1 MGSPP
6 TAECMRASS
15 CVREGSA
22 KKRRPDDT
30 DGGANMAG
38 LGSVGAA
45 TGMVDTRGAVPY
57 ARAESAALAE
67 AWPFTAAAVGV
78 GPDLRFSSRWLDSRS
93 LLVSAAIRD
102 SSPAST
108 LAATT
113 RARLAAFSPGF
124 SVAAPRTPRS
134 SRHAAWAGSVVP
146 PPTVPTSTD
155 GMVTDMSKSSPERS
169 MSVMQLEDSTFWAA
183 SWPVARYTAVTRL
196 EAWALKPPTE
206 PAMAEPMRFLL
217 VFSAIMGSTSVFS
230 TRFSTSRLMMVS
242 TTTDLPRP
250 LTQLMADGFLSV
262 HMLPDK
268 PLICMPGNSAATTC
282 SASLTPLVIMFMPMA
297 SPVKHW
303 KRR

>member
-1 MGSPP
+1 MREQRGSVLPDFIP
-6 TAECMRASS
+6 IDKERFEAAALAARGRGLPRGRRSDACL
-15 CVREGSA
+15 CGHREMES
-22 KKRRPDDT
+22 DDT

-102 SSPAST
+102 SSPART

-134 SRHAAWAGSVVP
+134 WRSCGASWLGRGTRSP
-146 PPTVPTSTD
+146 RRPRTSTPAPTPH
-155 GMVTDMSKSSPERS
+155 GACPG
-169 MSVMQLEDSTFWAA
+169 
-183 SWPVARYTAVTRL
+183 AVTRRL
-196 EAWALKPPTE
+196 AVASACAHAHLQVERPT
-206 PAMAEPMRFLL
+206 
-217 VFSAIMGSTSVFS
+217 
-230 TRFSTSRLMMVS
+230 
-242 TTTDLPRP
+242 
-250 LTQLMADGFLSV
+250 
-262 HMLPDK
+262 
-268 PLICMPGNSAATTC
+268 
-282 SASLTPLVIMFMPMA
+282 
-297 SPVKHW
+297 
-303 KRR
+303 RR